1 MCVYDNAL
9 LLQSDDLL
17 AIAYV
22 VVKALIAVLL
32 WGAIA
37 TGWCQRRLTPWDYPL
52 AAVGAVGLV
61 MSTPVSDEI
70 GFAAAALF
78 GLSHFWLA
86 RRRAVPA

>member
-1 MCVYDNAL
+1 
-9 LLQSDDLL
+9 
-17 AIAYV
+17 
-22 VVKALIAVLL
+22 
-32 WGAIA
+32 
-37 TGWCQRRLTPWDYPL
+37 
-52 AAVGAVGLV
+52 